1 MECMGL
7 PNLDFDL
14 LQRCQDLNP
23 PPLVLHGGSGIPDD
37 MIRRAIAIG
46 IRKINVAT
54 EVRNAFM
61 SGLEESVKN
70 RDIYSM
76 YQSAAERVT
85 MLAEAKMRLFQG
97 KEPAQEQEVS

>member
-1 MECMGL
+1 MCC
-7 PNLDFDL
+7 PYNLG
-14 LQRCQDLNP
+14 QYI
-23 PPLVLHGGSGIPDD
+23 LHGGSGIPDD

-61 SGLEESVKN
+61 SGLEETVKN